1 MYMYMYMQDDSHI
14 FRKWQACMYMYM
26 YEKIVQPRP
35 QDTKSCVTLKMW
47 EWPGDETVNCTQN
60 ATQQAIYH
68 KRDHSQY
75 CCHNYAILHLEIYGA
90 GKWVPEEL
98 RAFTKPKEDDKPYVP
113 PAYYGEEEEQL
124 DSSEDD
130 DDEQNESSSS
140 ELDEISQPQDTSDCV
155 AETQEHSSKVEEV
168 DHSISSQEQSTTNET
183 DVRNRIKEEDVVTI
197 GNSDESV
204 RDDHE
209 TASVATNF
217 DEDVSTAGT
226 ANGSGVIFVSNSKDD
241 SSSSWSRYQQKQL
254 EWALVQYPKFAKERW
269 ESIAKAVPGKSKVRN
284 YSWINKFFPATFR
297 LSWGVFSLPGII

>member
-1 MYMYMYMQDDSHI
+1 MGVTWRQGCELYTKCYPI
-14 FRKWQACMYMYM
+14 GNL
-26 YEKIVQPRP
+26 P
-35 QDTKSCVTLKMW
+35 Q
-47 EWPGDETVNCTQN
+47 
-60 ATQQAIYH
+60 
-68 KRDHSQY
+68 RDHVQY
-75 CCHNYAILHLEIYGA
+75 CCHNYAILHLKIYGA

-130 DDEQNESSSS
+130 DEQNETSSS
-140 ELDEISQPQDTSDCV
+140 ELDEMLQPQDTSDCV
-155 AETQEHSSKVEEV
+155 VETQESSSKVEKV
-168 DHSISSQEQSTTNET
+168 DHSVSSREQSTTNET
-183 DVRNRIKEEDVVTI
+183 DLLKDTRMGEDVVTI
-197 GNSDESV
+197 RNSDESV

-217 DEDVSTAGT
+217 DEDTSTAGT

-269 ESIAKAVPGKSKVRN
+269 ESIAKAVPGKSKVKN
-284 YSWINKFFPATFR
+284 YSWINLR
-297 LSWGVFSLPGII
+297 FSLQP